1 MIRLTSNIKIGTY
14 TFRGVVSVN
23 IESSWDIFTDTCKIT
38 LPRRVSWKGKAL
50 ATGSDPLIKKGDQ
63 VSVSLGYDDKNTP
76 IFEGYVTSVS
86 SKIPVE
92 ITCEDKMWK
101 LKQSTFTNSYKTV
114 TLKKLL
120 QDMLLGGIQFEAPT
134 VELGPFRVSKASPA
148 QVLDE
153 LRNTYFLKSFFR
165 AGKLY
170 VGLAYWASLQKTHK
184 IRFDLHVPEDGNNLE
199 FVRKE
204 DIKIKLVIIVIS
216 KDNSKNEYQYGDKEG
231 EERTFH
237 YFNITKAQADE
248 YAKKEEERLRYDGY
262 RGSLTIFGQPT
273 FFHGDVADITDPVYP
288 ERDGKYLVKAVSTSF
303 GTDGFRQTLELDTR
317 VG

>member
-23 IESSWDIFTDTCKIT
+23 VESSWDTFTDTCKIT

-50 ATGSDPLIKKGDQ
+50 ATGSNPLIKKGDQ

-120 QDMLLGGIQFEAPT
+120 QDMLLGDIQFEAPT

-216 KDNSKNEYQYGDKEG
+216 KDNSKNEFQYGDKEG
-231 EERTFH
+231 EERTLY

-288 ERDGKYLVKAVSTSF
+288 ERDGKYLVKAVSTSY

>member
-1 MIRLTSNIKIGTY
+1 
-14 TFRGVVSVN
+14 
-23 IESSWDIFTDTCKIT
+23 
-38 LPRRVSWKGKAL
+38 
-50 ATGSDPLIKKGDQ
+50 
-63 VSVSLGYDDKNTP
+63 
-76 IFEGYVTSVS
+76 
-86 SKIPVE
+86 
-92 ITCEDKMWK
+92 
-101 LKQSTFTNSYKTV
+101 
-114 TLKKLL
+114 
-120 QDMLLGGIQFEAPT
+120 

-165 AGKLY
+165 EGKLY

-184 IRFDLHVPEDGNNLE
+184 IRFDLHVPTDGNNLE

-288 ERDGKYLVKAVSTSF
+288 ERDGKYLVKSVSTSF